1 MFLEISF
8 DALAAG
14 RPAWYHVVMC
24 HPATNEETRRNYC
37 SRCEEVRVGYLS
49 NLCKDCC
56 DAIDAE
62 YKEFKA
68 KSDEAWRCRCCGEA
82 PAGAGG
88 ICDECAP
95 SEYHGYEADEDPY
108 WEQHAEG

>member
-1 MFLEISF
+1 
-8 DALAAG
+8 
-14 RPAWYHVVMC
+14 MC

-56 DAIDAE
+56 YALDAE
-62 YKEFKA
+62 YDARRAEEDWKKQQEEETGRR
-68 KSDEAWRCRCCGEA
+68 SCRSCGES

-88 ICDECAP
+88 ICDACAP
-95 SEYHGYEADEDPY
+95 AEYHGYEADDEHLLY